1 MEIQFQKSVVP
12 YLRTVIQQR
21 QNQEQTQQVRLSDA
35 MPDIGKVLSAWGQI
49 LLRGKEWRND
59 SFLVSG
65 GVKTWVLY
73 APEDGAKPYCVESWL
88 PFQMKWD
95 IPDTEQ
101 DGTIIVCPAKAVVD
115 ARMLSDRKLMVRAN
129 VALDAWALI
138 RENAVIS
145 TPEESECN
153 LQTLKNTYPM
163 LLPAEAGE
171 KAFEL
176 EESLTLPMTEQPVE
190 TLIRSTLEPQ
200 ITESKLVG
208 DKLVMRGT
216 VHIHFLYMGTDS
228 QLHHWSADIPFSQFA
243 QLDDTYGQNGETLIC
258 VAVTELETELTPEG
272 DLYVKAGLAAQYIV
286 YDRRDISV
294 VEDMYCVNRQM
305 DLQKQELR
313 LPAVLDMQQN
323 ALRAEAESK
332 NLPGGILDAEFVP
345 DAPEVCREG
354 DRLNAHLC
362 GTFQL
367 LGIDGEGNLASEI
380 CRWEDDWSGVA
391 AEDDDYRMQIQTVE
405 KPQFSGTTVRTEV
418 PFLGIATQQQ
428 PIGVVT
434 DANMGAEIQQDPNRP
449 SLILRRPGEDSLWEL
464 AKQTGSTV
472 EQIRKINGLTQEPG
486 EDQMLLIP
494 VS

>member
-12 YLRTVIQQR
+12 FLRTVIQQR
-21 QNQEQTQQVRLSDA
+21 QKQEQTQQVRLSDA

-59 SFLVSG
+59 SFLVTG

-73 APEDGAKPYCVESWL
+73 APENGTKPQCVESWL

-129 VALDAWALI
+129 VTLDAWALT
-138 RENAVIS
+138 RENALIS
-145 TPEESECN
+145 TPEESECD

-176 EESLTLPMTEQPVE
+176 EESLSLPMTEQPAE
-190 TLIRSTLEPQ
+190 TLLRSTLEPQ

-208 DKLVMRGT
+208 DKLVMRGNAH
-216 VHIHFLYMGTDS
+216 VYFLYMGTDS

-243 QLDDTYGQNGETLIC
+243 QLDDSYGQNAEAVIC
-258 VAVTELETELTPEG
+258 VAVTELETELTQEG
-272 DLYVKAGLAAQYIV
+272 GLNVKAGLAAQYII
-286 YDRRDISV
+286 YDRREIAV
-294 VEDMYCVNRQM
+294 VEDMYCVHRQM
-305 DLQKQELR
+305 DIQKQELR

-323 ALRAEAESK
+323 TLRAEAESK
-332 NLPGGILDAEFVP
+332 NLTGGILDAEFIA
-345 DAPEVCREG
+345 DAPELRQEG

-362 GTFQL
+362 GSIQM

-380 CRWEDDWSGVA
+380 CRWEDDWSMAA
-391 AEDDDYRMQIQTVE
+391 AEDDNYWMHLQPAG

-418 PFLGIATQQQ
+418 PFLGITTQQQ
-428 PIGVVT
+428 PITAVT
-434 DANMGAEIQQDPNRP
+434 EAEMGNEIQPDPNRP
-449 SLILRRPGEDSLWEL
+449 SLILRRPGENSLWEL

-472 EQIRKINGLTQEPG
+472 EEIRRINGLTQEPG

-494 VS
+494 VR